1 MLVSTDLAA
10 RGLDLPRVTAVIQFD
25 FPVNSADYLHRAGRT
40 ARAGSSGEGKHR
52 CIKRRFSNGDKYLYH
67 FLFVCFVFLTSPIDT
82 VMHGKNDNSYY
93 NRFTLSTPNIRLL
106 MCSN

>member
-40 ARAGSSGEGKHR
+40 ARAGNLGEGKHK
-52 CIKRRFSNGDKYLYH
+52 CIEKRVS
-67 FLFVCFVFLTSPIDT
+67 
-82 VMHGKNDNSYY
+82 
-93 NRFTLSTPNIRLL
+93 
-106 MCSN
+106 

>member
-40 ARAGSSGEGKHR
+40 ARAGNSGEGKHK
-52 CIKRRFSNGDKYLYH
+52 CIEKRVS
-67 FLFVCFVFLTSPIDT
+67 
-82 VMHGKNDNSYY
+82 
-93 NRFTLSTPNIRLL
+93 
-106 MCSN
+106 